1 MHELSLVEGVIQ
13 AVAETSATN
22 GKRVKTVSVRVGE
35 LAQFDL
41 RVIREL
47 LTELKKGTPLEGARV
62 QVRLERAK
70 VRCLNCKKQWTFGD
84 IVSPL
89 SNDDKEVVHFFPE
102 LLSTYSRCPSCR
114 KNYLEIE
121 EGRSVRIAGV
131 EFES

>member
-1 MHELSLVEGVIQ
+1 MVEGIIQ
-13 AVAETSATN
+13 AVDETSAAN

-47 LTELKKGTPLEGARV
+47 LTELKKGTPLEDARV
-62 QVRLERAK
+62 HVRLEKAK
-70 VRCLNCKKQWTFGD
+70 VRCLSCKKQWTFRD
-84 IVSPL
+84 IVGPL
-89 SNDDKEVVHFFPE
+89 PNEDKEVVHFFPE
-102 LLSTYSRCPSCR
+102 LLSTYSRCPSCH

-131 EFES
+131 RFES